1 MEEIRHV
8 LRSVAERISA
18 GKLLDFRLDYVGRGM
33 IETKCAIEAKRLG
46 AGGKALNGDMIAQG
60 IPDAPKIGRRRSNL
74 AL

>member
-1 MEEIRHV
+1 MEQIRHL

-33 IETKCAIEAKRLG
+33 IETKCATEAKRLG
-46 AGGKALNGDMIAQG
+46 AGSKTRNGDMIAEG